1 VRQINVIAN
10 RIVQRAAARWTVSPT
25 EYGRGAVRSED
36 QRVVIW

>member
-1 VRQINVIAN
+1 VNVTAK

-25 EYGRGAVRSED
+25 EFGRGAVRSED